1 MLTPAVCLPSLL
13 ASPYNKGLSP
23 PIIKGSAML
32 NINEQQ
38 VCAILD
44 KIIAHELAGVNRYT
58 HYALTVYG
66 LERLSLV
73 GYFKNH
79 ATESLD
85 HALKAGELMTGLNG
99 HPSLHIPDIKETHKH
114 DLANII
120 AESIEHETQA
130 ARLYHEL
137 LEAVK
142 DKSVYLEDYAR
153 SMIGSEEQHVL
164 EMRKI
169 VKKS

>member
-1 MLTPAVCLPSLL
+1 
-13 ASPYNKGLSP
+13 
-23 PIIKGSAML
+23 ML
-32 NINEQQ
+32 NIDEKK
-38 VCAILD
+38 VCEILD
-44 KIIAHELAGVNRYT
+44 QIISHELAGVSRYT

-73 GYFKNH
+73 SYFKTH

-99 HPSLHIPDIKETHKH
+99 HPTIKVADIKETHKH
-114 DLANII
+114 DLVSII
-120 AESIEHETQA
+120 AESIEHETKA
-130 ARLYHEL
+130 AEMYHQL
-137 LEAVK
+137 LNVVK

-153 SMIGSEEQHVL
+153 TMIGSEEQHVL

-169 VKKS
+169 AKKA

>member
-1 MLTPAVCLPSLL
+1 
-13 ASPYNKGLSP
+13 
-23 PIIKGSAML
+23 ML
-32 NINEQQ
+32 NIDEKK
-38 VCAILD
+38 VCTILD
-44 KIIAHELAGVNRYT
+44 HIIAHELAGVNRYT

-73 GYFKNH
+73 GYFKIH

-99 HPSLHIPDIKETHKH
+99 HPSLRAAQIEETHKH
-114 DLANII
+114 DLENII
-120 AESIEHETQA
+120 RESIAHETTA
-130 ARLYHEL
+130 AHLYHEL
-137 LEAVK
+137 LSEVK

-153 SMIGSEEQHVL
+153 SMIGAEEQHVL

-169 VKKS
+169 VKKST